1 MGGSVYPK
9 PNSRNS
15 EIILGAEFS
24 RSSNKRMLQI
34 RPNGVQTAL
43 ARHDGGNDYLGV
55 TETSINGTVGVKSNL

>member
-1 MGGSVYPK
+1 MGGSIYPG

-34 RPNGVQTAL
+34 RPNGAQTAL
-43 ARHDGGNDYLGV
+43 AMHDGTNDYLGV
-55 TETSINGTVGVKSNL
+55 TENSVNGAIGVKANL